1 MIAPWSIALY
11 FAVAGE
17 LPAAVIV
24 DRVAV
29 VVNKHVIKLSDIQR
43 DLCVTEFL
51 NQEPLRIDPDAKRK
65 TAERLIDQTIIA
77 EDMARGAY
85 VRPPESEAD
94 ATIQQLVRD
103 RFGGSGA
110 RMRNEL
116 ARYSLTEAGLREQL
130 SWQLTV
136 LRFIDERFVPDVPIG
151 DDQVRSYYD
160 RHLVELKR
168 QYPNDY
174 RLETMEPQIRQSLEA
189 GAVNQNFEE
198 WLDASRKRAHIAFR
212 PEAFQ

>member
-11 FAVAGE
+11 FSVASE

-29 VVNKHVIKLSDIQR
+29 VVDRHVIKLSDIQR
-43 DLCVTEFL
+43 DLCVSEFL

-65 TAERLIDQTIIA
+65 TAERLIDQTIIV

-85 VRPPESEAD
+85 ARPPESEAD
-94 ATIQQLVRD
+94 GTLQQLARD

-110 RMRNEL
+110 RMGNEL
-116 ARYSLTEAGLREQL
+116 ARYSVTEAELREQL
-130 SWQLTV
+130 LWQLTV
-136 LRFIDERFVPDVPIG
+136 LRFIDERFRPGVPIG
-151 DDQVRSYYD
+151 GAKVRSYYD
-160 RHLVELKR
+160 QHLAELKR

-174 RLETMEPQIRQSLEA
+174 RFETLEPQIRQSLEG
-189 GAVNQNFEE
+189 GAVHQNFEG
-198 WLDASRKRAHIAFR
+198 WLDASRKRAHIEYR

>member
-11 FAVAGE
+11 FAVATE

-29 VVNKHVIKLSDIQR
+29 VVDRHVIKLSDIQR
-43 DLCVTEFL
+43 DLCVSEFL
-51 NQEPLRIDPDAKRK
+51 NQDPRRIDPDAKRK

-85 VRPPESEAD
+85 ARPPESEAD
-94 ATIQQLVRD
+94 GTLQQLARD

-116 ARYSLTEAGLREQL
+116 ARYSLTEAELREQL
-130 SWQLTV
+130 LWQLTV
-136 LRFIDERFVPDVPIG
+136 LRFIDERFRAGVPIG
-151 DDQVRSYYD
+151 DDEVRSYYD
-160 RHLVELKR
+160 QHLAELKR

-174 RLETMEPQIRQSLEA
+174 RFETMEPHIWQSLEGGA
-189 GAVNQNFEE
+189 GNQNFEE
-198 WLDASRKRAHIAFR
+198 WLDASRKRAHIEYR

>member
-1 MIAPWSIALY
+1 MIAPWQLALC
-11 FAVAGE
+11 FAPFGDLAGT
-17 LPAAVIV
+17 VIV

-29 VVNKHVIKLSDIQR
+29 IVDKHALKLSDIQR
-43 DLCVTEFL
+43 DLRVTEFL
-51 NQEPLRIDPDAKRK
+51 NREPPQIGPEAMRK
-65 TAERLIDQTIIA
+65 SAERLIDQTIIA
-77 EDMARGAY
+77 EDMARGGYA
-85 VRPPESEAD
+85 RPPESEAD
-94 ATIQQLVRD
+94 GTLQQLARD

-130 SWQLTV
+130 LWQLTV
-136 LRFIDERFVPDVPIG
+136 LRFIDERFRPGVPIG
-151 DDQVRSYYD
+151 DDEVLSYYD
-160 RHLVELKR
+160 QHLAELKR

-174 RLETMEPQIRQSLEA
+174 RFETLEPQIRQSLEG

-198 WLDASRKRAHIAFR
+198 WLDASRKRAHIEYR

>member
-1 MIAPWSIALY
+1 MMASWPIALC

-17 LPAAVIV
+17 APTAVIV

-29 VVNKHVIKLSDIQR
+29 VVDKHVIKLSDILR
-43 DLCVTEFL
+43 DLYVTEFL
-51 NQEPLRIDPDAKRK
+51 NQEPLRIDPEAKRK
-65 TAERLIDQTIIA
+65 SAERLIDQTIIA
-77 EDMARGAY
+77 EDMARGGYAH
-85 VRPPESEAD
+85 PPESEAD
-94 ATIQQLVRD
+94 ATLQELARD

-116 ARYSLTEAGLREQL
+116 ARYSLTKAELREQL
-130 SWQLTV
+130 LWQLTV
-136 LRFIDERFVPDVPIG
+136 LRFIDERFRPGVQVG
-151 DDQVRSYYD
+151 DDEVRSYYD
-160 RHLVELKR
+160 QHLAALNR

-174 RLETMEPQIRQSLEA
+174 RFETLEPQIRQSLEG

-198 WLDASRKRAHIAFR
+198 WLDESRKRAHFEYR